1 MTDQKQLVGRDVADR
16 HSAEVALMFT
26 EKAGFT
32 AKASTTTAGLLSI
45 AVLVSS
51 ILLSTSVI
59 VLAASHIKRHKDR
72 R

>member
-1 MTDQKQLVGRDVADR
+1 MTEQKLVAGEPPDR
-16 HSAEVALMFT
+16 HSAEVALMLT

-51 ILLSTSVI
+51 ILLSTSIV
-59 VLAASHIKRHKDR
+59 VLAASRAGKHKHR
-72 R
+72 A